1 MRTLEEK
8 KNLLREYATIGRDI
22 DVVKEQI
29 ARLKSNAEKIT
40 AGFEDKNV
48 KNGNFF
54 GNKIEVYAERLETLE
69 QKYEKMLE
77 QKVKIC
83 EEVDEALMKLSQTER
98 YILIERYI
106 VGTKAFIVARVLGYE
121 QSRFFDLERMA
132 LENFDI

>member
-22 DVVKEQI
+22 DTVQEQI
-29 ARLKSNAEKIT
+29 ARLRSNSEKIT
-40 AGFEDKNV
+40 AGFEEKSGKGSNA
-48 KNGNFF
+48 F
-54 GNKIEVYAERLETLE
+54 GNKIEIYAERLEELE
-69 QKYEKMLE
+69 KKYEKMLE
-77 QKVKIC
+77 QKVKLC
-83 EEVDEALMKLSQTER
+83 EDVDEALMKLSQTER